1 MRKLIVFAV
10 LGFGVLTGCGTP
22 QERCINR
29 ETREIRHLQDM
40 LDEVEGNLA
49 RGYAYEDYDV
59 PMTRWE
65 QCGTEVIRHGNG
77 TVIERP
83 RMCLE
88 DYTVTRTR
96 EVAIDPV
103 SERRKRDGLRDK
115 IRALPPAATAAIRA
129 CRETNPEE

>member
-103 SERRKRDGLRDK
+103 SERRKRDGLRAK
-115 IRALPPAATAAIRA
+115 IKSLTPAANAAIRA
-129 CRETNPEE
+129 CKEAYPEE

>member
-115 IRALPPAATAAIRA
+115 IRKMTPAVNAAIRA
-129 CRETNPEE
+129 CRETYPEE

>member
-10 LGFGVLTGCGTP
+10 LSLAACGTP
-22 QERCINR
+22 QEQCINR
-29 ETREIRHLQDM
+29 ETREIRHLQGM
-40 LDEVEGNLA
+40 LEEIEGNLA
-49 RGYAYEDYDV
+49 RGYAYEDYQV

-65 QCGTEVIRHGNG
+65 HCGTDVITRPNG
-77 TVIERP
+77 TVIEKQ

-103 SERRKRDGLRDK
+103 SERRKRDGLRAK
-115 IRALPPAATAAIRA
+115 IKSLTPAANAAIRA
-129 CRETNPEE
+129 CKEAYPEE